1 MAKLEPFDPKKHKPI
16 STVGNRYAT
25 EYLASENAPDN
36 GAWNIP
42 TIWFD
47 TETKEPVFLSETK
60 EEINKD
66 GTVTKY
72 FSNDKAWN
80 AAFEYEKETGKKF
93 PRFKDIP
100 SAVEAAEKR
109 SNKGG
114 ASEKKLTMNEGGT
127 AMKNQMDMFA
137 DGGLKDDGTTKDPVS
152 GNDVPSGSLAE
163 EVRDDIPAQLSEGE
177 YVIPADVV
185 RFYGVKFF
193 EDLRTDAKMGLANM
207 ERNGRI
213 GGEPVAVA
221 MITSSGE
228 KELSPEEEDMI
239 KKITGA
245 AKGGYI
251 GGYNV
256 AGDVQSIETGI
267 KNQAATA
274 LKTDPLQ
281 GFRYG
286 NTSGI
291 TAAQT
296 AASNLPNN
304 NAIIT
309 YKTYA
314 DPVTRKTMQIPFT
327 NGVVNPT
334 FQKYIDEGYLPI
346 EQLPAQNVVQTK
358 KDRDPKPESEKI
370 ARNDLGGALITN
382 KNYNALKT
390 SFGRLEKVEGIDLNF
405 TDYYNLPLSKK
416 VALIPAEIKSAT
428 GKDVSADDINA
439 IINDKDNPNALEG
452 LASTLGFG
460 LFGSALTIIKDVFE
474 GIGSVFK
481 ALLNPST
488 AAEVSGAIALSS
500 PPPLRPRTGGSGS
513 SGFTDIQKASLSN
526 VGNLSGKN
534 IKEQSTALTT
544 ATKNVAP
551 VSRLRIDDDKAP
563 KGGGTKAGGADLDTA
578 LGISGI
584 NKGGLLTKPKR
595 KPKKPRGK
603 GLASK

>member
-1 MAKLEPFDPKKHKPI
+1 VNLEPFDPKKHKPI
-16 STVGNRYAT
+16 PTVGNRYAT

-127 AMKNQMDMFA
+127 TMKNQMEMFA
-137 DGGLKDDGTTKDPVS
+137 DGGLKDDGTIKDPVS

-221 MITSSGE
+221 MIATSSE
-228 KELSPEEEDMI
+228 DEELSPEEEDMI

-245 AKGGYI
+245 AKGGLMGYAP
-251 GGYNV
+251 GGL
-256 AGDVQSIETGI
+256 QSQTEQQFLAT
-267 KNQAATA
+267 QSAPSAA
-274 LKTDPLQ
+274 LQ
-281 GFRYG
+281 GFQTVG
-286 NTSGI
+286 QSLFGAPKSSG
-291 TAAQT
+291 
-296 AASNLPNN
+296 AASEASSPKTFYHQDDGRIQVVQFINGSPQQGMEGFTVPPWSTNKPSDTTSDDDNEREDRPAKILDATLTDLNGDTVKMTQQNLDALKISAARVGKNTAEYYALPF
-304 NAIIT
+304 ATRIALLGQEL
-309 YKTYA
+309 KKEGA
-314 DPVTRKTMQIPFT
+314 DPDEVKKIVDKTESGFSLDSLLGLGKEIFKKT
-327 NGVVNPT
+327 
-334 FQKYIDEGYLPI
+334 PI
-346 EQLPAQNVVQTK
+346 GIAAGFIKAITDNFENSNENIEP
-358 KDRDPKPESEKI
+358 PK
-370 ARNDLGGALITN
+370 NN
-382 KNYNALKT
+382 
-390 SFGRLEKVEGIDLNF
+390 
-405 TDYYNLPLSKK
+405 
-416 VALIPAEIKSAT
+416 
-428 GKDVSADDINA
+428 
-439 IINDKDNPNALEG
+439 
-452 LASTLGFG
+452 
-460 LFGSALTIIKDVFE
+460 
-474 GIGSVFK
+474 
-481 ALLNPST
+481 
-488 AAEVSGAIALSS
+488 
-500 PPPLRPRTGGSGS
+500 TGGQSIA
-513 SGFTDIQKASLSN
+513 DIQAAAKASN
-526 VGNLSGKN
+526 TPEN
-534 IKEQSTALTT
+534 IKKLETIS
-544 ATKNVAP
+544 P
-551 VSRLRIDDDKAP
+551 KAAAAASSS
-563 KGGGTKAGGADLDTA
+563 KTELESKYGVL
-578 LGISGI
+578 

>member
-47 TETKEPVFLSETK
+47 TKTKEPVFLSETK
-60 EEINKD
+60 EEINED

-127 AMKNQMDMFA
+127 TMKNQMEMFA
-137 DGGLKDDGTTKDPVS
+137 DGGLKDDGTIKDPVS

-221 MITSSGE
+221 MIATSSE
-228 KELSPEEEDMI
+228 DEELSPEEEDMI

-245 AKGGYI
+245 AKGGLMGYAP
-251 GGYNV
+251 GGL
-256 AGDVQSIETGI
+256 QSQTEQQFLAT
-267 KNQAATA
+267 QSAPSAA
-274 LKTDPLQ
+274 LQ
-281 GFRYG
+281 GFQTVG
-286 NTSGI
+286 QSLFGAPKSSG
-291 TAAQT
+291 
-296 AASNLPNN
+296 AASEASSP
-304 NAIIT
+304 
-309 YKTYA
+309 KTFYHE
-314 DPVTRKTMQIPFT
+314 DDGRIQ
-327 NGVVNPT
+327 
-334 FQKYIDEGYLPI
+334 
-346 EQLPAQNVVQTK
+346 VVQFINGSPQQGMEGFTVPPWSTNKPSDTISDDDNEREDRPAKVLDATLTDLNGDTVKMTQQNLDALKISAARVGKNTAEYYALPFATRIALLGQEFK
-358 KDRDPKPESEKI
+358 KEGADSDEVEKI
-370 ARNDLGGALITN
+370 IKETKDGFSLDSLFGLGKEIFKRTPIGIA
-382 KNYNALKT
+382 T
-390 SFGRLEKVEGIDLNF
+390 SI
-405 TDYYNLPLSKK
+405 
-416 VALIPAEIKSAT
+416 IKSITDNFATSKEGETSTVTST
-428 GKDVSADDINA
+428 GKGKDKVYTSPVIRDNTGKVISGAERVEADSTAGSTSKEA
-439 IINDKDNPNALEG
+439 IDAAKKSLEG
-452 LASTLGFG
+452 KTLN
-460 LFGSALTIIKDVFE
+460 
-474 GIGSVFK
+474 IG
-481 ALLNPST
+481 
-488 AAEVSGAIALSS
+488 G
-500 PPPLRPRTGGSGS
+500 R
-513 SGFTDIQKASLSN
+513 
-526 VGNLSGKN
+526 
-534 IKEQSTALTT
+534 
-544 ATKNVAP
+544 
-551 VSRLRIDDDKAP
+551 
-563 KGGGTKAGGADLDTA
+563 
-578 LGISGI
+578 

-595 KPKKPRGK
+595 KPVKPRGK